1 VSHATTRRDEA
12 NMPGSK
18 KEFINAREEGVDFEF
33 YSSPK
38 EILTDC
44 SNRVELD

>member
-1 VSHATTRRDEA
+1 
-12 NMPGSK
+12 MPGSK

-38 EILTDC
+38 EIIT
-44 SNRVELD
+44 R